1 MNPTLAAHAA
11 AILTILIWGATFTS
25 TKVLLQAFAPIEIL
39 FLRFLLGA
47 CALLLACPRLLHVRD
62 RRREVTF
69 ALAGLCGVTLYF
81 LLENI
86 ALSYSTASNVGVLVG
101 ISPFLTALLA
111 RIVLGE
117 SLHPG
122 FFVGF
127 VCAMSGIVC
136 IAVNSNAVL
145 RLNPLGDVL
154 ALLAALTWAF
164 YSILTRKIGDY
175 GYNTLQVTRRIF
187 CWGLLFM
194 LPTLPLSGFRWGL
207 ERLAQPEMLANLLF
221 LGLGASAL
229 CFATWNFTIRIL
241 GAIKTSVYIYAVPV
255 VSVITATLPQL
266 TCEPVNLKDS
276 LTTSLAAFYGP
287 LTQRGITPE
296 LHLPDAPVYGHADPI
311 ALRRVF
317 GNILNNAVKYSDGDL
332 QVTLTADGAVTFSN
346 HASGLNQVQTERLFD
361 RFYTVETARGSTGLG
376 LSIAKLLTEE
386 MGGVITAG
394 YEEGQLHI
402 RVTFPQQM

>member
-1 MNPTLAAHAA
+1 M
-11 AILTILIWGATFTS
+11 
-25 TKVLLQAFAPIEIL
+25 
-39 FLRFLLGA
+39 
-47 CALLLACPRLLHVRD
+47 
-62 RRREVTF
+62 TF

-86 ALSYSTASNVGVLVG
+86 ALSHSTASNVGVLVG

-241 GAIKTSVYIYAVPV
+241 GPSRTSVYIYAVPV
-255 VSVITATLPQL
+255 VSVITATLL
-266 TCEPVNLKDS
+266 LGERL
-276 LTTSLAAFYGP
+276 TSLA
-287 LTQRGITPE
+287 LTGMALIILGLVISEGR
-296 LHLPDAPVYGHADPI
+296 LP
-311 ALRRVF
+311 LRRKK
-317 GNILNNAVKYSDGDL
+317 A
-332 QVTLTADGAVTFSN
+332 
-346 HASGLNQVQTERLFD
+346 
-361 RFYTVETARGSTGLG
+361 
-376 LSIAKLLTEE
+376 
-386 MGGVITAG
+386 
-394 YEEGQLHI
+394 
-402 RVTFPQQM
+402 

>member
-221 LGLGASAL
+221 LGL
-229 CFATWNFTIRIL
+229 
-241 GAIKTSVYIYAVPV
+241 
-255 VSVITATLPQL
+255 VISEGRLP
-266 TCEPVNLKDS
+266 
-276 LTTSLAAFYGP
+276 
-287 LTQRGITPE
+287 
-296 LHLPDAPVYGHADPI
+296 
-311 ALRRVF
+311 LRRKK
-317 GNILNNAVKYSDGDL
+317 A
-332 QVTLTADGAVTFSN
+332 
-346 HASGLNQVQTERLFD
+346 
-361 RFYTVETARGSTGLG
+361 
-376 LSIAKLLTEE
+376 
-386 MGGVITAG
+386 
-394 YEEGQLHI
+394 
-402 RVTFPQQM
+402 

>member
-62 RRREVTF
+62 RRREVIF

-127 VCAMSGIVC
+127 VCAMSGIIC

-194 LPTLPLSGFRWGL
+194 LPTLPLSGFRWDL
-207 ERLAQPEMLANLLF
+207 ARLARPEMLANLLF

-241 GAIKTSVYIYAVPV
+241 GAIKTSV
-255 VSVITATLPQL
+255 S
-266 TCEPVNLKDS
+266 S
-276 LTTSLAAFYGP
+276 
-287 LTQRGITPE
+287 TPC
-296 LHLPDAPVYGHADPI
+296 PWSRSSPPPSCWA
-311 ALRRVF
+311 
-317 GNILNNAVKYSDGDL
+317 NA
-332 QVTLTADGAVTFSN
+332 
-346 HASGLNQVQTERLFD
+346 
-361 RFYTVETARGSTGLG
+361 
-376 LSIAKLLTEE
+376 
-386 MGGVITAG
+386 
-394 YEEGQLHI
+394 
-402 RVTFPQQM
+402 

>member
-221 LGLGASAL
+221 LGPVLRHLEFHHPHPGRHQDQRLYLRRARGLGHHRHP
-229 CFATWNFTIRIL
+229 FAGRAPDRPGPYRHGPHHPRSGHL
-241 GAIKTSVYIYAVPV
+241 RRPPAPA
-255 VSVITATLPQL
+255 PQ
-266 TCEPVNLKDS
+266 KS
-276 LTTSLAAFYGP
+276 LTAAGP
-287 LTQRGITPE
+287 RPE
-296 LHLPDAPVYGHADPI
+296 IPPCPGTAKSPAPP
-311 ALRRVF
+311 
-317 GNILNNAVKYSDGDL
+317 
-332 QVTLTADGAVTFSN
+332 
-346 HASGLNQVQTERLFD
+346 
-361 RFYTVETARGSTGLG
+361 
-376 LSIAKLLTEE
+376 
-386 MGGVITAG
+386 
-394 YEEGQLHI
+394 
-402 RVTFPQQM
+402 

>member
-127 VCAMSGIVC
+127 VCAMSGIIC

-145 RLNPLGDVL
+145 QINPLGDVL

-187 CWGLLFM
+187 CWGLIFM
-194 LPTLPLSGFRWGL
+194 LPTLPLSGFRSGRCSRRAKL
-207 ERLAQPEMLANLLF
+207 SAQPEMLANPLF

-255 VSVITATLPQL
+255 VSVITATLL
-266 TCEPVNLKDS
+266 L
-276 LTTSLAAFYGP
+276 G
-287 LTQRGITPE
+287 
-296 LHLPDAPVYGHADPI
+296 
-311 ALRRVF
+311 
-317 GNILNNAVKYSDGDL
+317 
-332 QVTLTADGAVTFSN
+332 
-346 HASGLNQVQTERLFD
+346 ERL
-361 RFYTVETARGSTGLG
+361 TGLALTGMALIILG
-376 LSIAKLLTEE
+376 L
-386 MGGVITAG
+386 VIS
-394 YEEGQLHI
+394 EGRLPLH
-402 RVTFPQQM
+402 RKKA

>member
-1 MNPTLAAHAA
+1 MNPTFAAHAA

-164 YSILTRKIGDY
+164 YSILTRKI
-175 GYNTLQVTRRIF
+175 
-187 CWGLLFM
+187 M

-255 VSVITATLPQL
+255 VSVITATLLLGERL
-266 TCEPVNLKDS
+266 TGLA
-276 LTTSLAAFYGP
+276 LTGMALIILGLVISEG
-287 LTQRGITPE
+287 R
-296 LHLPDAPVYGHADPI
+296 LP
-311 ALRRVF
+311 LRRKK
-317 GNILNNAVKYSDGDL
+317 A
-332 QVTLTADGAVTFSN
+332 
-346 HASGLNQVQTERLFD
+346 
-361 RFYTVETARGSTGLG
+361 
-376 LSIAKLLTEE
+376 
-386 MGGVITAG
+386 
-394 YEEGQLHI
+394 
-402 RVTFPQQM
+402 

>member
-1 MNPTLAAHAA
+1 MNPTFAAHAA

-101 ISPFLTALLA
+101 ISPFLT
-111 RIVLGE
+111 
-117 SLHPG
+117 
-122 FFVGF
+122 
-127 VCAMSGIVC
+127 
-136 IAVNSNAVL
+136 
-145 RLNPLGDVL
+145 

-255 VSVITATLPQL
+255 VSVITATLLLGERL
-266 TCEPVNLKDS
+266 TGLA
-276 LTTSLAAFYGP
+276 LTGMALIILGLVISEG
-287 LTQRGITPE
+287 R
-296 LHLPDAPVYGHADPI
+296 LP
-311 ALRRVF
+311 LRRKK
-317 GNILNNAVKYSDGDL
+317 A
-332 QVTLTADGAVTFSN
+332 
-346 HASGLNQVQTERLFD
+346 
-361 RFYTVETARGSTGLG
+361 
-376 LSIAKLLTEE
+376 
-386 MGGVITAG
+386 
-394 YEEGQLHI
+394 
-402 RVTFPQQM
+402 

>member
-86 ALSYSTASNVGVLVG
+86 ALSHSTASNVGVLVG

-207 ERLAQPEMLANLLF
+207 ERLAQPRCWPTCSSSAWGPRPCALPPGISPSASWGPSRPASISTPCPWSRSSPPPFCWAN
-221 LGLGASAL
+221 A
-229 CFATWNFTIRIL
+229 
-241 GAIKTSVYIYAVPV
+241 
-255 VSVITATLPQL
+255 
-266 TCEPVNLKDS
+266 
-276 LTTSLAAFYGP
+276 
-287 LTQRGITPE
+287 
-296 LHLPDAPVYGHADPI
+296 
-311 ALRRVF
+311 
-317 GNILNNAVKYSDGDL
+317 
-332 QVTLTADGAVTFSN
+332 
-346 HASGLNQVQTERLFD
+346 
-361 RFYTVETARGSTGLG
+361 
-376 LSIAKLLTEE
+376 
-386 MGGVITAG
+386 
-394 YEEGQLHI
+394 
-402 RVTFPQQM
+402 

>member
-86 ALSYSTASNVGVLVG
+86 ALSYSTASNVDVLVG

-229 CFATWNFTIRIL
+229 CFVTWNFAVKAL
-241 GAIKTSVYIYAVPV
+241 GAVKTSVYIYLVPV
-255 VSVITATLPQL
+255 ITVAASVLILREPFTWMTGAGTVLTLIGL
-266 TCEPVNLKDS
+266 LLSEGK
-276 LTTSLAAFYGP
+276 
-287 LTQRGITPE
+287 
-296 LHLPDAPVYGHADPI
+296 LHWKEGTHHETGTGQMRP
-311 ALRRVF
+311 
-317 GNILNNAVKYSDGDL
+317 GD
-332 QVTLTADGAVTFSN
+332 
-346 HASGLNQVQTERLFD
+346 
-361 RFYTVETARGSTGLG
+361 
-376 LSIAKLLTEE
+376 
-386 MGGVITAG
+386 
-394 YEEGQLHI
+394 
-402 RVTFPQQM
+402 

>member
-111 RIVLGE
+111 RVVLGE

-164 YSILTRKIGDY
+164 YSILTRKIGD
-175 GYNTLQVTRRIF
+175 
-187 CWGLLFM
+187 
-194 LPTLPLSGFRWGL
+194 
-207 ERLAQPEMLANLLF
+207 
-221 LGLGASAL
+221 
-229 CFATWNFTIRIL
+229 
-241 GAIKTSVYIYAVPV
+241 
-255 VSVITATLPQL
+255 
-266 TCEPVNLKDS
+266 
-276 LTTSLAAFYGP
+276 
-287 LTQRGITPE
+287 
-296 LHLPDAPVYGHADPI
+296 
-311 ALRRVF
+311 
-317 GNILNNAVKYSDGDL
+317 
-332 QVTLTADGAVTFSN
+332 
-346 HASGLNQVQTERLFD
+346 
-361 RFYTVETARGSTGLG
+361 
-376 LSIAKLLTEE
+376 
-386 MGGVITAG
+386 
-394 YEEGQLHI
+394 
-402 RVTFPQQM
+402 

>member
-187 CWGLLFM
+187 CWGL
-194 LPTLPLSGFRWGL
+194 

-255 VSVITATLPQL
+255 VSVITATLL
-266 TCEPVNLKDS
+266 L
-276 LTTSLAAFYGP
+276 G
-287 LTQRGITPE
+287 
-296 LHLPDAPVYGHADPI
+296 
-311 ALRRVF
+311 
-317 GNILNNAVKYSDGDL
+317 
-332 QVTLTADGAVTFSN
+332 
-346 HASGLNQVQTERLFD
+346 ERL
-361 RFYTVETARGSTGLG
+361 T
-376 LSIAKLLTEE
+376 
-386 MGGVITAG
+386 
-394 YEEGQLHI
+394 
-402 RVTFPQQM
+402 

>member
-1 MNPTLAAHAA
+1 MNPILAAHAA

-81 LLENI
+81 LQGLLHL
-86 ALSYSTASNVGVLVG
+86 AGHTVVLLSHDVRLQNTASNVGVLVG

-194 LPTLPLSGFRWGL
+194 LPTLPLSRFRWGL

-255 VSVITATLPQL
+255 VSVITATLLLGERL
-266 TCEPVNLKDS
+266 TGLA
-276 LTTSLAAFYGP
+276 LTGMALIILGLVISEG
-287 LTQRGITPE
+287 R
-296 LHLPDAPVYGHADPI
+296 LP
-311 ALRRVF
+311 LRRKK
-317 GNILNNAVKYSDGDL
+317 A
-332 QVTLTADGAVTFSN
+332 
-346 HASGLNQVQTERLFD
+346 
-361 RFYTVETARGSTGLG
+361 
-376 LSIAKLLTEE
+376 
-386 MGGVITAG
+386 
-394 YEEGQLHI
+394 
-402 RVTFPQQM
+402 

>member
-1 MNPTLAAHAA
+1 METNPARGHLAAL
-11 AILTILIWGATFTS
+11 LTIVIWGTTFIS
-25 TKVLLQAFAPIEIL
+25 TKVLLVDFQPVEIL
-39 FLRFLLGA
+39 FIRFMMGFL
-47 CALLLACPRLLHVRD
+47 ALLAVCPRRLQGVT
-62 RRREVTF
+62 RRQEGLF
-69 ALAGLCGVTLYF
+69 ALAGLCGVCLYY

-255 VSVITATLPQL
+255 VSVITATLLLGERL
-266 TCEPVNLKDS
+266 TGLA
-276 LTTSLAAFYGP
+276 LTGMALIILGLVISEG
-287 LTQRGITPE
+287 R
-296 LHLPDAPVYGHADPI
+296 LP
-311 ALRRVF
+311 LRRKK
-317 GNILNNAVKYSDGDL
+317 A
-332 QVTLTADGAVTFSN
+332 
-346 HASGLNQVQTERLFD
+346 
-361 RFYTVETARGSTGLG
+361 
-376 LSIAKLLTEE
+376 
-386 MGGVITAG
+386 
-394 YEEGQLHI
+394 
-402 RVTFPQQM
+402 

>member
-1 MNPTLAAHAA
+1 MNPTFAAHAA

-47 CALLLACPRLLHVRD
+47 CALLLTCPRLLHVRD

-86 ALSYSTASNVGVLVG
+86 ALSHSTASNVGVLVG

-255 VSVITATLPQL
+255 VSVITATLLLGERL
-266 TCEPVNLKDS
+266 TGLA
-276 LTTSLAAFYGP
+276 LTGMALIILGLVISEG
-287 LTQRGITPE
+287 R
-296 LHLPDAPVYGHADPI
+296 LP
-311 ALRRVF
+311 LRRKK
-317 GNILNNAVKYSDGDL
+317 A
-332 QVTLTADGAVTFSN
+332 
-346 HASGLNQVQTERLFD
+346 
-361 RFYTVETARGSTGLG
+361 
-376 LSIAKLLTEE
+376 
-386 MGGVITAG
+386 
-394 YEEGQLHI
+394 
-402 RVTFPQQM
+402 

>member
-1 MNPTLAAHAA
+1 MNPTFAAHAA

-111 RIVLGE
+111 RVVLGE

-154 ALLAALTWAF
+154 ALLAALTW
-164 YSILTRKIGDY
+164 DY

-255 VSVITATLPQL
+255 VSVITATLLLGERL
-266 TCEPVNLKDS
+266 TGLA
-276 LTTSLAAFYGP
+276 LTGMALIILGLVISEG
-287 LTQRGITPE
+287 R
-296 LHLPDAPVYGHADPI
+296 LP
-311 ALRRVF
+311 LRRKK
-317 GNILNNAVKYSDGDL
+317 A
-332 QVTLTADGAVTFSN
+332 
-346 HASGLNQVQTERLFD
+346 
-361 RFYTVETARGSTGLG
+361 
-376 LSIAKLLTEE
+376 
-386 MGGVITAG
+386 
-394 YEEGQLHI
+394 
-402 RVTFPQQM
+402 

>member
-1 MNPTLAAHAA
+1 M
-11 AILTILIWGATFTS
+11 
-25 TKVLLQAFAPIEIL
+25 
-39 FLRFLLGA
+39 
-47 CALLLACPRLLHVRD
+47 
-62 RRREVTF
+62 
-69 ALAGLCGVTLYF
+69 TLYF

-194 LPTLPLSGFRWGL
+194 LPTLPLSRFRWGL

-255 VSVITATLPQL
+255 VSVITATLLLGERLAGLAL
-266 TCEPVNLKDS
+266 TGMALIILGLVISE
-276 LTTSLAAFYGP
+276 G
-287 LTQRGITPE
+287 R
-296 LHLPDAPVYGHADPI
+296 LP
-311 ALRRVF
+311 LRRKK
-317 GNILNNAVKYSDGDL
+317 A
-332 QVTLTADGAVTFSN
+332 
-346 HASGLNQVQTERLFD
+346 
-361 RFYTVETARGSTGLG
+361 
-376 LSIAKLLTEE
+376 
-386 MGGVITAG
+386 
-394 YEEGQLHI
+394 
-402 RVTFPQQM
+402 